1 MITAEVGQPA
11 LALALVTQDSVA
23 ATVADASTKASIA
36 LRIPT
41 AHARRINVLLS
52 STAAVTAY
60 LRIGA
65 AQQRLL
71 LDSAGTA
78 CGAGSTVGLH
88 WGAAA
93 GEPIGDTAE
102 LVISNASG
110 SIATVVAAIS
120 AV

>member
-1 MITAEVGQPA
+1 MITPEVGQPS
-11 LALALVTQDSVA
+11 LALPLVTQDSISA
-23 ATVADASTKASIA
+23 SVADASTKASIS

-41 AHARRINVLLS
+41 SHARRVNVILS
-52 STAAVTAY
+52 STTAITAY

-78 CGAGSTVGLH
+78 CSAGSTVGLH
-88 WGAAA
+88 WGGGT

-102 LVISNASG
+102 IVISNASG
-110 SIATVVAAIS
+110 AAATVVAAIS